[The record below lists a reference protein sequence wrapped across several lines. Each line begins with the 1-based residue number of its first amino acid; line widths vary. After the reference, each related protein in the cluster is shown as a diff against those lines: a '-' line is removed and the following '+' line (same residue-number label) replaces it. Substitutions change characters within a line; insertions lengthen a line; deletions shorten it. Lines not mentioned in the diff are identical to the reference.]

1 MNLFLILPILSG
13 FFDARQRRVIKRSTT
28 DRLVLVSVGLLFS
41 LPFFAVWLFLK
52 GMPVI
57 QPNFAIIL
65 FSQIVLLSV
74 AFVLTV
80 EAHRNSDF
88 TIAGSYLSL
97 TPAFLLFTSWLLIG
111 KIPAIWQFVGIPM
124 LTVGLYVLNFKEE
137 ADRFKEKGRRLRF
150 FDPFKYIFV
159 DKGSRLMFIVS
170 LIFSVTANFNYLGL
184 ESSSIPFFLLTSY
197 AGVSMLCAL
206 AAVYKKKFTADIMSR
221 RPFSL
226 IVLYGV
232 YFAVAE
238 PLAFLGIAF
247 LKDVPLAIAL
257 KRTGLN
263 VSLFSIG
270 VSSGERQNLRWRLS
284 GMLLMLLGMAI
295 ALGAIV

>member
-1 MNLFLILPILSG
+1 MNLFLILPLLSG
-13 FFDARQRRVIKRSTT
+13 FFDAMQRDVIKRSAII

-41 LPFFAVWLFLK
+41 LPLFAGWLFLK

-57 QPNFAIIL
+57 QPNFAVIL
-65 FSQIVLLSV
+65 FAQIILLSV

-97 TPAFLLFTSWLLIG
+97 TPAFLLFTSWFLIG
-111 KIPAIWQFVGIPM
+111 KVPTNWQFVGIPI
-124 LTVGLYVLNFKEE
+124 LTVGLYILNFKEE
-137 ADRFKEKGRRLRF
+137 ADRFKEKGRLLRF
-150 FDPFKYIFV
+150 LDPFKYVFM

-170 LIFSVTANFNYLGL
+170 LIFSVTANLNYLGL
-184 ESSSIPFFLLTSY
+184 ESSNIPFFLLTSY

-206 AAVYKKKFTADIMSR
+206 IAVCKKKFTADLMSR

-226 IVLYGV
+226 IALYGV
-232 YFAVAE
+232 FFAIAE
-238 PLAFLGIAF
+238 SLAFLGIAF
-247 LKDVPLAIAL
+247 LKDVPLAISL

-263 VSLFSIG
+263 ISLFAIG
-270 VSSGERQNLRWRLS
+270 VSSGERQNLRWRFA
-284 GMLLMLLGMAI
+284 GMLLMLFGMAI
-295 ALGAIV
+295 ALGVV